1 MKTSEKLYW
10 LKVGIAVLAG
20 FGCLGL
26 QVYVNL
32 DGNIVFLLG
41 TLIYLGA
48 SDLLS
53 TMFKLERGHGLKV
66 AIGAYL
72 FTWVMTWALLYT
84 IVHPPAPII
93 S

>member
-1 MKTSEKLYW
+1 MKTSEKMYW
-10 LKVGIAVLAG
+10 IKVGVAVLAG
-20 FGCLGL
+20 FLCMGL
-26 QVYVNL
+26 QVFVKL

-53 TMFKLERGHGLKV
+53 SALKLERGHGLKI

-84 IVHPPAPII
+84 VVNSPII